1 MRKKYPEGLNISD
14 ILFLKLG
21 SRYVIFLILF
31 YALFLMPEVLKKFFK
46 AAARSCTK
54 VVVLNANL
62 FKLSNGIR

>member
-31 YALFLMPEVLKKFFK
+31 YALFLMPEVLKKIF
-46 AAARSCTK
+46 
-54 VVVLNANL
+54 
-62 FKLSNGIR
+62 